1 MKRQKSI
8 LLIII
13 SIFFFNY
20 NYVQSEKVDILKTIP
35 YKTIEVNALSD
46 ISNISQ
52 NIKNDELFVFSIK
65 NFNLRTLPLKK
76 RKEAFVQ
83 LLLPT
88 IRVVHE
94 EIKNEHNIIDQL
106 KIKPSLSEKEKNYS
120 SELFKKY
127 KVKFG
132 NWEELKSKMIIYP
145 TSLILSQGAIESA
158 WGTSRFFR
166 EANNIFGIWST
177 NPNEPRLAARLARS
191 NGFVPHLKKYNTL
204 KESVSDLIFTL
215 STKDVYKKVRE
226 LFQKGKSPSEITDGL
241 TKYSE
246 EGQKYIR
253 KVKTT
258 LKANNFIKYD
268 ITQI

>member
-1 MKRQKSI
+1 MKKQKSI

-20 NYVQSEKVDILKTIP
+20 NYVQSEKDDILKTVP
-35 YKTIEVNALSD
+35 YKTIEVNTLSD
-46 ISNISQ
+46 ISNVSQ

-65 NFNLRTLPLKK
+65 KLTLRNLNVKK
-76 RKEAFVQ
+76 RKEVFIQ

-120 SELFKKY
+120 TILFKKY

-166 EANNIFGIWST
+166 EANNIFGVWST
-177 NPNEPRLAARLARS
+177 NPNEPRLAARFARS
-191 NGFVPHLKKYNTL
+191 NGFVPHLKKYKTL
-204 KESVSDLIFTL
+204 KESVSDLIFIL
-215 STKDVYKKVRE
+215 STKNVYKKVRE
-226 LFQKGKSPSEITDGL
+226 LSQKGKSPSEITAGL

-258 LKANNFIKYD
+258 LRVNNFIKYD
-268 ITQI
+268 LN